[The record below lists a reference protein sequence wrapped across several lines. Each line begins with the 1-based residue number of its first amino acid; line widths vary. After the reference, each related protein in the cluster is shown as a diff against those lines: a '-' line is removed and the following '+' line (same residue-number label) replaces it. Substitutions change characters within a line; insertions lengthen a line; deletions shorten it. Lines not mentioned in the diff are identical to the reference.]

1 MLDQHCWYGIGNGDA
16 YGMGTGSVDDV
27 DHREMLMKRCIESIT
42 VRLFI
47 K

>member
-1 MLDQHCWYGIGNGDA
+1 MLVLICWYGIGNGDA

-27 DHREMLMKRCIESIT
+27 DHREMLMKRCLQSIT
-42 VRLFI
+42 VGLFI